1 MPVLLFLCTVCY
13 SQPQI
18 HFTTVI
24 LFDSAYIFLGNES
37 FNKVVFNASG
47 SPDVSM
53 NLESGIGRD
62 SHYPD
67 KYIAPFCNFLSDINH
82 VYYIIKPEIQG
93 CLISPIYDSI
103 RFESIIDDIDY
114 PSIFNAIDTAHPQV
128 TVLEPASSDII
139 HINHIDSVKI
149 SFTDNS
155 HYMNRSEYSIS
166 YDNKATWEHLF
177 TFNEQRGDS
186 RPFTKAFTPNKIST
200 SCIVRVIIKDPTG
213 NADTGFSPIFSCI
226 DTVVPTVTINSP
238 TTCNAGRT
246 YPIAWTADDNVEL
259 KAWAVYTAKNGTS
272 FVKLDSAD
280 NTSTTCSWSIPNDY
294 LTTTCKIKVNVYDQ
308 SGNSASD
315 ISNAF
320 PVLDT
325 IKPTVAIT
333 APVIGTAWNIGTSY
347 SISWNYTDNSE
358 SFKSRAIY
366 IDNILIDSSVSA
378 TGNFSWVAAGA
389 VSTITIR
396 VNVYDPSG
404 NKNTTTRTVS
414 LVDGTN
420 PTIAISEPVGG
431 SSYYS
436 SASLRVRWT
445 ASDNGIIAGVSF
457 YLAFNNGDFFYMDS
471 VAGNPEVITLKI
483 PDTIYTN
490 SNTVVQ
496 CKIYDTE
503 GNMSSAMSDPFSVKN
518 IFPVSGKISLD
529 SSIVYLEDIDTI
541 KMSFNDR
548 SRIVNYGVNLSTDS
562 GKTFRNLFVQL
573 CSLEPKTV
581 HNLTWL
587 WTVGA
592 YGKGIESDKCF
603 LRFYTG
609 DQQIPSSR
617 DSLTSKMFK
626 IEKRPE
632 TSVVKKYIP
641 IKKVPENYTYFSL
654 NGQVRSFSRSSVF
667 FIKADNRVKKSL
679 LIK

>member
-1 MPVLLFLCTVCY
+1 MKIKKPSLVLALFVLIVKAEDVPVTAEITFPYNFSIISTSTCQFFFKSQTDNQLLSCTPQHTYSNIHTCTIDLERNQNWQVWADFNGCTVT
-13 SQPQI
+13 PGP
-18 HFTTVI
+18 VI
-24 LFDSAYIFLGNES
+24 TSVG
-37 FNKVVFNASG
+37 
-47 SPDVSM
+47 P
-53 NLESGIGRD
+53 
-62 SHYPD
+62 
-67 KYIAPFCNFLSDINH
+67 NF
-82 VYYIIKPEIQG
+82 
-93 CLISPIYDSI
+93 
-103 RFESIIDDIDY
+103 
-114 PSIFNAIDTAHPQV
+114 
-128 TVLEPASSDII
+128 
-139 HINHIDSVKI
+139 KI
-149 SFTDNS
+149 SFTAIDIQKPEATIIQPTGNVHINILDSIIFSFSDNS
-155 HYMNRSEYSIS
+155 QLINRIIYSIS
-166 YDNKATWEHLF
+166 YDNGSNWTLITDKNDEWHAQQLGRYQEY
-177 TFNEQRGDS
+177 
-186 RPFTKAFTPNKIST
+186 TPSSLSSACKI
-200 SCIVRVIIKDPTG
+200 RVIIADLAGNLDTALSPTF
-213 NADTGFSPIFSCI
+213 ACY
-226 DTVVPTVTINSP
+226 DTVNPSVQLNQPLELNAGSNYQINWAASDNINLKSWAISISEDG
-238 TTCNAGRT
+238 TNFNKIDSASNTTKTCN
-246 YPIAWTADDNVEL
+246 
-259 KAWAVYTAKNGTS
+259 WA
-272 FVKLDSAD
+272 
-280 NTSTTCSWSIPNDY
+280 IPDTY
-294 LTTTCKIKVNVYDQ
+294 LTTTCKIKISVYDL
-308 SGNSASD
+308 SGNIASD
-315 ISNAF
+315 VSDAF
-320 PVLDT
+320 SIVDT
-325 IKPTVAIT
+325 IKPTVTIISPT
-333 APVIGTAWNIGTSY
+333 TGTSWNIGATY
-347 SISWNYTDNSE
+347 SISWVYTDNSRE
-358 SFKSRAIY
+358 FKSRAIY
-366 IDNILIDSSVSA
+366 IDNVLMDSSS
-378 TGNFSWVAAGA
+378 TTENFSWVAAGISSA
-389 VSTITIR
+389 ITIR
-396 VNVYDPSG
+396 INVYDPTG